1 MKLTRLFIR
10 ESTDVIHVI
19 HPLFVLTTGVYPL
32 LVLTLREVVAIK
44 VLMRDNGRLIFSLES
59 LPLPIKSVDKYD
71 ALKGIVIND
80 PVFRN
85 KVVSF

>member
-1 MKLTRLFIR
+1 MKQRNLSKDMVIHGDLSKVQIKALLYDLQNPHMKLTRLFIR

-44 VLMRDNGRLIFSLES
+44 VLMRDNG
-59 LPLPIKSVDKYD
+59 V
-71 ALKGIVIND
+71 
-80 PVFRN
+80 
-85 KVVSF
+85 